1 MNKLI
6 KHQNYKRID
15 LFSFAKECEEL
26 IECQETN
33 VLPTFLGLSSPY
45 LVPEKFIKHKKKFNT
60 EYAPLPQNE
69 KTRIRK
75 FLLNVPVGLQVCL
88 HIQNNIKVVKKVR
101 SNIERLIDSSQN

>member
-6 KHQNYKRID
+6 KDCQNYKRID

-45 LVPEKFIKHKKKFNT
+45 LVPEKFRKHKK

-75 FLLNVPVGLQVCL
+75 FLLDVPVDPQVCL
-88 HIQNNIKVVKKVR
+88 HI
-101 SNIERLIDSSQN
+101 

>member
-1 MNKLI
+1 MNKLF
-6 KHQNYKRID
+6 KHYQNYKRID

-75 FLLNVPVGLQVCL
+75 FLLNVPVDLQVCL
-88 HIQNNIKVVKKVR
+88 HI
-101 SNIERLIDSSQN
+101 

>member
-1 MNKLI
+1 MNKLF
-6 KHQNYKRID
+6 KHYQNYKRID

-45 LVPEKFIKHKKKFNT
+45 LVREKFRKHEK

-75 FLLNVPVGLQVCL
+75 FLLDVLVDLQVCL
-88 HIQNNIKVVKKVR
+88 HI
-101 SNIERLIDSSQN
+101 